1 MATTFQIKPSFMSGK
16 VAMVTGKRK
25 LLRYIHFIFDQASF
39 RIPNTHSYIRR
50 QQLLITIFTQ
60 VTKAGFQTVISS
72 PFYLNYISYG
82 VDWPKYYQVDITDF
96 AGSFG
101 QKSLV
106 KGGEV
111 RAKGELQRIPHFD
124 YEKCNQ

>member
-1 MATTFQIKPSFMSGK
+1 M
-16 VAMVTGKRK
+16 
-25 LLRYIHFIFDQASF
+25 
-39 RIPNTHSYIRR
+39 
-50 QQLLITIFTQ
+50 
-60 VTKAGFQTVISS
+60 ISS

-101 QKSLV
+101 QKNLV

-111 RAKGELQRIPHFD
+111 RAKGTLQRISHFHD
-124 YEKCNQ
+124 ENAIKSKAVQE